1 MWETISLWAWG
12 IVLVVAPIAF
22 CIGLIAYVT
31 LMERDL
37 KIAEKRWM
45 REHGESV

>member
-1 MWETISLWAWG
+1 MLETIWTAAWVL
-12 IVLVVAPIAF
+12 VLVVAPIAF
-22 CIGLIAYVT
+22 CVGLVAMLN

-45 REHGESV
+45 REHGERV